1 MKTQRFLIT
10 LISLFALMACSPN
23 VSAIDSKTNRDVTV
37 LNFPTASLTVSQE
50 ISTPLSTSI
59 SGVSA
64 LAIQKYTQGKVLTQ
78 KKFGFDI
85 SVTNFRYESEEI
97 KVDLCFQ
104 VPNNADWRVWDATLQ
119 TENTNLL
126 LSTIAP
132 REMTQTLPDRK
143 RLITTYLSDIIW
155 QEIPH
160 DGQPDYLCETLGF
173 ITFEHGVNLAQVDLT
188 QVKLIIHS
196 LGALPREGEEC
207 SVYLDRV
214 QSQLDARGAGIKV
227 DCVTQDA
234 GSQVVITQKPAEMS
248 QSDAEEMVARM
259 NIDSS
264 LVKGPWIFDPASQ

>member
-1 MKTQRFLIT
+1 MKTKIT
-10 LISLFALMACSPN
+10 LSVIAVALVITLVFVLLSTPRT
-23 VSAIDSKTNRDVTV
+23 DSSVGASV
-37 LNFPTASLTVSQE
+37 LYKEKSNTPTPLPTA
-50 ISTPLSTSI
+50 I

-64 LAIQKYTQGKVLTQ
+64 SAIQKYAQGKILTQ
-78 KKFGFDI
+78 QKFGFDI
-85 SVTNFRYESEEI
+85 SVTNFRYENEEI

-104 VPNNADWRVWDATLQ
+104 LPNNADWRVWDATLQ
-119 TENTNLL
+119 TGNTKLL

-132 REMTQTLPDRK
+132 RELTQTLPDGK
-143 RLITTYLSDIIW
+143 RQVTTYSHGVTW

-160 DGQPDYLCETLGF
+160 DGQPDYLCETLAF
-173 ITFEHGVNLAQVDLT
+173 ITFEPGVNLAQVDLT

-207 SVYLDRV
+207 SLYLDRV
-214 QSQLDARGAGIKV
+214 QSQLDARGTGIKV

-259 NIDSS
+259 NIDTS
-264 LVKGPWIFDPASQ
+264 LVKGPWIFDVASQ